1 MNQTFNSS
9 MTDSTVSC
17 DNLAN
22 CDCDYTPACGNTDM
36 NPAHKSVLER
46 CANTFKRVNNRS
58 IEYTKNTVV
67 YNTVKSSNSDIMA
80 ESKRR
85 SHNYDSHQMCFFIYL
100 LAKTGYEITIQRT
113 YKKSNKTDQV
123 VRIKSVCKDGKQV
136 FSDVEFDAEDYECN
150 GDLKMRRRTIDNATN
165 NKLLSLLEQEDAH
178 FSTKKCKELRRS
190 SSTAVE
196 GKRRLK
202 WIEYGCYRYEKN
214 EIDKIGKR
222 LYDHLAYNI
231 RKHDYTFNKRL
242 LMLVSFDSNQPLVA
256 PSK

>member
-9 MTDSTVSC
+9 MTDSTISC
-17 DNLAN
+17 DNLAD
-22 CDCDYTPACGNTDM
+22 CDCDCDCTPGCRNTDM
-36 NPAHKSVLER
+36 NIEHKSVLEK
-46 CANTFKRVNNRS
+46 CMNMFKRVNNCS

-67 YNTVKSSNSDIMA
+67 YNTAKSINSSMLA

-123 VRIKSVCKDGKQV
+123 VRVKSVCKDGKQV
-136 FSDVEFDAEDYECN
+136 FSDVAFDAEDYECN
-150 GDLKMRRRTIDNATN
+150 GDLKMRRRTIDSATN
-165 NKLLSLLEQEDAH
+165 NKLLSLLEQENAH
-178 FSTKKCKELRRS
+178 FSTKKCKELRK
-190 SSTAVE
+190 STAVE

-222 LYDHLAYNI
+222 VYDHLAYNI
-231 RKHDYTFNKRL
+231 RKHDYTFNKSL
-242 LMLVSFDSNQPLVA
+242 LMLVSFDNNQPLVE